1 MIINPKATDTIS
13 GDELG
18 VMTTFGHIEKFDP
31 TNCISTYLEHVEILF
46 AVNDIKDEKQV
57 AVFLS
62 VIGPNNY
69 ALLCD
74 LLIPKKPHE
83 KSLAALFETL
93 LKYFKL
99 NFVIIAEC
107 FHFHQ

>member
-1 MIINPKATDTIS
+1 MN
-13 GDELG
+13 G
-18 VMTTFGHIEKFDP
+18 
-31 TNCISTYLEHVEILF
+31 
-46 AVNDIKDEKQV
+46 IKDEKQV

-74 LLIPKKPHE
+74 LLVPKKPHE

-107 FHFHQ
+107 FHFHL

>member
-1 MIINPKATDTIS
+1 MI
-13 GDELG
+13 G
-18 VMTTFGHIEKFDP
+18 
-31 TNCISTYLEHVEILF
+31 
-46 AVNDIKDEKQV
+46 IKDKKQV

-74 LLIPKKPHE
+74 LLVPKKPHE

-107 FHFHQ
+107 FHFHL